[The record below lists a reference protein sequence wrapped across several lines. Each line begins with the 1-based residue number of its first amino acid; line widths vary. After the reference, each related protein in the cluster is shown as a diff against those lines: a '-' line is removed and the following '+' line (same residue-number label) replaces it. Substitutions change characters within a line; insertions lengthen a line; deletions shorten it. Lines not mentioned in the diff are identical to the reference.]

1 MSVIK
6 ACIERFRHQAPLPE
20 ELRTSLLSKEDFWWR
35 SKSNDGLST
44 PITDSI
50 EATVEEEDSFR
61 EEGSQDSPRSYPPRP
76 MTLDASISEE
86 THISSVRRFD
96 SMKWSYDCS

>member
-20 ELRTSLLSKEDFWWR
+20 ELRTSFLSKEDFWWK
-35 SKSNDGLST
+35 SKDGLST

-61 EEGSQDSPRSYPPRP
+61 EEGSQDTPRSYPPRP